1 MSGSRQGQSHGQKKL
16 TGSSISHSVA
26 ATNTSTRHGN
36 KSGLMLMTALGFS
49 SATYLHLHCFRTFR
63 LLLDV
68 FRLHR
73 RLQVLF
79 FFNKQKW
86 RMGNKHNTTD
96 TKSAANVSVVK
107 DNIPPNI
114 KYIKVVFYRDKRRR
128 KKRTPTVA
136 LTSEKYREKR
146 GIVKSPPPEGEFSLL
161 RL

>member
-1 MSGSRQGQSHGQKKL
+1 
-16 TGSSISHSVA
+16 
-26 ATNTSTRHGN
+26 
-36 KSGLMLMTALGFS
+36 
-49 SATYLHLHCFRTFR
+49 
-63 LLLDV
+63 
-68 FRLHR
+68 
-73 RLQVLF
+73 
-79 FFNKQKW
+79 
-86 RMGNKHNTTD
+86 MGNKHNTTD

-107 DNIPPNI
+107 DNIPSNI

>member
-1 MSGSRQGQSHGQKKL
+1 M
-16 TGSSISHSVA
+16 
-26 ATNTSTRHGN
+26 ATNQVRRHHIL
-36 KSGLMLMTALGFS
+36 SIFIS
-49 SATYLHLHCFRTFR
+49 PYFRTFR

-107 DNIPPNI
+107 DNIPSNI

-161 RL
+161 RR